1 MLGVRGGHGER
12 DGVIE
17 EPGREG
23 RTARRA
29 KQTRK
34 REREEMRMDEPTYRS
49 PEPYIREGRELMNSL
64 DGHRQQIALDLGDE
78 HPLFE
83 LVDRALRSADIDRLR
98 VARAAVLGWRDL
110 VLER

>member
-1 MLGVRGGHGER
+1 
-12 DGVIE
+12 
-17 EPGREG
+17 
-23 RTARRA
+23 
-29 KQTRK
+29 
-34 REREEMRMDEPTYRS
+34 MDEPTYRS

-98 VARAAVLGWRDL
+98 VARAAVLGWRDAEDAVGIESARAL
-110 VLER
+110 PAKRASVRARICGGSA